1 MSTHSFAP
9 EPFMLKSRLKHQINQ
24 SQDPDIGPQL
34 CRRITELAPGEFDV
48 ITAMVRD
55 WKHCIER
62 ALELLECRPTEP
74 PARAANSL
82 PLLSIGPSGLGGAY
96 QKEY

>member
-1 MSTHSFAP
+1 MSTRSFAP
-9 EPFMLKSRLKHQINQ
+9 DPFMLKSRLNRPMKQAI
-24 SQDPDIGPQL
+24 DPDNGVRL
-34 CRRITELAPGEFDV
+34 CQRITELAPGEFDV

-55 WKHCIER
+55 WKHCIEK
-62 ALELLECRPTEP
+62 ALELLECRPTKP
-74 PARAANSL
+74 PTQTANTP